1 VSILGHGLIKIKRV
15 FWFFF
20 AKKNRLLFYFRSEWT
35 FGVEYTH
42 QQRLQVIFGIILCI
56 LLAAIDQTV
65 VIPAVPAIARDLHG
79 FAHLSW
85 VVTAYLL
92 TSTATTPLY
101 GRLSDQFGR
110 RRTLIPSIIL
120 FMVASVICALAR
132 NLPELIIGRAIQGVG
147 GGGLL
152 AISQAAIADVVSPRE
167 RGKYQGWLAGTW
179 GVASTAGPVVGG
191 WVTDHL
197 SWRWI
202 FWANLPVGIGALI
215 LSQIGLKL
223 LREVPKRG
231 RIDVLGALLLTGAVT
246 SFLLGLSW
254 GGHAYPWTSA
264 PIIGIFALGCMLLAT
279 LWRHE
284 RLVPQPLLPVRLFSS
299 VTFNRLVAIGFITA
313 VVMFAAIFLL
323 PLFFQLVFR
332 ANAAQSGWEIMPFLL
347 STTLGAYIS
356 GQWARKLG
364 KTRALLLGGMGV
376 TTAGFALLGLLP
388 ASLHLI
394 MVVPV
399 CFVTGIGIGFILPSS
414 LVAVQNTAPKADI
427 GAATATLLLLR
438 AMGGAFGATLAGA
451 LLAIRLGGRIGA
463 LGHATPA
470 MPVNPALSAAF
481 HFAFLTIAGIAALG
495 VLISVGLQD
504 ATLRDT
510 LEAEPEPIGH

>member
-1 VSILGHGLIKIKRV
+1 MQ
-15 FWFFF
+15 
-20 AKKNRLLFYFRSEWT
+20 
-35 FGVEYTH
+35 YTH

-65 VIPAVPAIARDLHG
+65 VIPAVPAMARDLHG

-110 RRTLIPSIIL
+110 RRTLIPSIIV
-120 FMVASVICALAR
+120 FMAASVICALAR
-132 NLPELIIGRAIQGVG
+132 NLPELIIGRAIQGIG

-202 FWANLPVGIGALI
+202 FWGNLPVGIGALI

-223 LREVPKRG
+223 LRETPKRG
-231 RIDVLGALLLTGAVT
+231 RIDVIGAILLTGAVT
-246 SFLLGLSW
+246 AFLLGLSW
-254 GGHAYPWTSA
+254 GGHVYPWASA
-264 PIIGIFALGCMLLAT
+264 PIIGIFLLGLALLAA
-279 LWRHE
+279 LWRQE
-284 RLVPQPLLPVRLFSS
+284 RAAAQPLLPVRLFGAAS
-299 VTFNRLVAIGFITA
+299 FNRLVAIGFITA
-313 VVMFAAIFLL
+313 MVMFSAIFLL

-347 STTLGAYIS
+347 ATTLGAYTS

-364 KTRALLLGGMGV
+364 KTRGLLLGGMAV
-376 TTAGFALLGLLP
+376 TTIGFALLGVVP
-388 ASLHLI
+388 AGLNLI
-394 MVVPV
+394 VVVPV
-399 CFVTGIGIGFILPSS
+399 CFITGIGIGFILPSS
-414 LVAVQNTAPKADI
+414 LVAVQNAAPKPDI

-438 AMGGAFGATLAGA
+438 AMGGAFGATFAGA
-451 LLAIRLGGRIGA
+451 LLAMRLGGTIA
-463 LGHATPA
+463 MLGHPRANAPL
-470 MPVNPALSAAF
+470 NSALPAAF
-481 HFAFLTIAGIAALG
+481 HFAFLATACIAAIG
-495 VLISVGLQD
+495 FLISLGLQD

-510 LEAEPEPIGH
+510 LDAEPEPIAH

>member
-1 VSILGHGLIKIKRV
+1 M
-15 FWFFF
+15 
-20 AKKNRLLFYFRSEWT
+20 
-35 FGVEYTH
+35 
-42 QQRLQVIFGIILCI
+42 CI
-56 LLAAIDQTV
+56 LLAALDQTV
-65 VIPAVPAIARDLHG
+65 VIPAVPAMAADLHG

-110 RRTLIPSIIL
+110 RRTLIPSIIV
-120 FMVASVICALAR
+120 FVAASILCALATS
-132 NLPELIIGRAIQGVG
+132 LPMLIIGRAIQGIG

-167 RGKYQGWLAGTW
+167 RGKYQAYFAGTW
-179 GVASTAGPVVGG
+179 GVASTAGPVIGG

-202 FWANLPVGIGALI
+202 FWGNLPVGLGALV

-223 LREVPKRG
+223 LRETPRRG
-231 RIDVLGALLLTGAVT
+231 RIDIAGAVLLTGAVT
-246 SFLLGLSW
+246 AFLLGLSW
-254 GGHAYPWTSA
+254 GGHVYRWASPQ
-264 PIIGIFALGCMLLAT
+264 IGGIFAAGFLLLIA
-279 LWRHE
+279 LWRRE
-284 RLVPQPLLPVRLFSS
+284 RAAEAPLLPVRLFASS
-299 VTFNRLVAIGFITA
+299 MFNRLVAIGFITA
-313 VVMFAAIFLL
+313 VIMFAAIFLL

-332 ANAAQSGWEIMPFLL
+332 ADAAQSGWEIMPFLL
-347 STTLGAYIS
+347 STTLGAYTA

-364 KTRALLLGGMGV
+364 RTRGLLLGGMGV
-376 TTAGFALLGLLP
+376 ATLGFLLLGLLP
-388 ASLHLI
+388 ASLHLLV
-394 MVVPV
+394 VVPV

-414 LVAVQNTAPKADI
+414 LVAVQNAASKADI

-451 LLAIRLGGRIGA
+451 LLAIKLGGKITA
-463 LGHATPA
+463 LGQAQTAGHAPA
-470 MPVNPALSAAF
+470 GAALPAAF
-481 HFAFLTIAGIAALG
+481 HFAFLVIAGIAGLG
-495 VLISVGLQD
+495 FLISIGLQD

-510 LEAEPEPIGH
+510 IDVEPEPIGH

>member
-1 VSILGHGLIKIKRV
+1 MAVQ
-15 FWFFF
+15 
-20 AKKNRLLFYFRSEWT
+20 
-35 FGVEYTH
+35 YTH
-42 QQRLQVIFGIILCI
+42 QQRLKVIFGIILCI

-65 VIPAVPAIARDLHG
+65 VIPAVPAMAKDLHG

-110 RRTLIPSIIL
+110 RRTLIPSIAV
-120 FMVASVICALAR
+120 FMAASVICALAQT
-132 NLPELIIGRAIQGVG
+132 LPELIIGRAIQGIG

-202 FWANLPVGIGALI
+202 FWGNLPVGIGALI

-223 LREVPKRG
+223 LHEVPKRG
-231 RIDVLGALLLTGAVT
+231 RIDVLGAGLLTGAVT
-246 SFLLGLSW
+246 AFLLGLSW
-254 GGHAYPWTSA
+254 GGHVYAWVSPQ
-264 PIIGIFALGCMLLAT
+264 IIGIFVLGLVLLGA
-279 LWRHE
+279 LWRQE
-284 RLVPQPLLPVRLFSS
+284 QAAIQPLLPVRLFGSAS
-299 VTFNRLVAIGFITA
+299 FNRLVAIGFITA
-313 VVMFAAIFLL
+313 VVMFSAIFLL

-347 STTLGAYIS
+347 ATTLGAYTS
-356 GQWARKLG
+356 GQLARKLG
-364 KTRALLLGGMGV
+364 KTRGLLLGGMGV
-376 TTAGFALLGLLP
+376 TTIGFALLGIVP
-388 ASLHLI
+388 AGLDLI
-394 MVVPV
+394 VVVPV
-399 CFVTGIGIGFILPSS
+399 CFITGIGIGFILPSS

-438 AMGGAFGATLAGA
+438 AMGGAFGATLAGT
-451 LLAIRLGGRIGA
+451 LLAMRLGGNIAA
-463 LGHATPA
+463 LSHPNARV
-470 MPVNPALSAAF
+470 PVNPALPAAF
-481 HFAFLTIAGIAALG
+481 HFAFLATACIGAIGF
-495 VLISVGLQD
+495 VISIGLQD

-510 LEAEPEPIGH
+510 LEAEPEAIGH